1 MPKSSSRPIARARRR
16 VLDWFAEQD
25 WQPFRFQRQVWNAY
39 LDGESGLVHATTGTG
54 KTLAAWMGPLVEFLA
69 EHPDPEESLPRY
81 RGKVVPPPLT
91 VLWITPLKALAGDTI
106 GSLQRPLDG
115 LGIPW
120 RLEGRTGDTSSST
133 RARQRKKL
141 PTALVTTPESL
152 TLFLARPDGREQFA
166 NLKLVVVDEWH
177 ELLASKRGTQ
187 TELALAR
194 LRRWQPELRVWG
206 LSATLGNIGE
216 ALHSLVGT
224 GDGESDDADGDD
236 ADGDDADHDW
246 DGDRYGDAH
255 IPAGTPGDTL
265 RLVDAETATA
275 SVAAAARPTRPKTRL
290 VTGGGRKRYR
300 VEALIPDDIERFPW
314 AGHMGLRQVGDV
326 AREID
331 SAASS
336 LAFTNTRFQSEMW
349 YSNLLKERSDW
360 AGLIALHHGSLDS
373 DTRKWVETGLKQG
386 TLKSV
391 VCTSS
396 LDLGVDFAP
405 VEKVFQIGSP
415 KGIGRVI
422 QRAGRS
428 GHQPGQVSRLHCV
441 PTHAFELVEI
451 AALRDAMMAGQLE
464 ARRPISKPI
473 DVLIQHLVT
482 IACGP
487 GFDPDTMLAEVR
499 TTKAYAGLTE
509 AEFDW
514 ALDFVVRGGEAL
526 RAYPEYRR
534 VERKDDGDG
543 LFRIANKKL
552 GQLHR
557 MNIGTITS
565 DSVMN
570 LQYAGGHRVGSVE
583 EGFASR
589 LRPGDCFRF
598 GGRVLEFVR
607 IHEMKVIVKKA
618 PKGKEGFHPRWR
630 GSRMPLSTELADAV
644 LDRLE
649 QARDGIYEGAEMEA
663 VRPVLELQ
671 KRWSDLPVKGELLI
685 ESMKSR
691 EGHHLFF
698 FPFAGRLVHEGL
710 AAIVALRLSRLR
722 QITFSMSIGDYG
734 FELVSPDPA
743 PLPEGLQQRLFSPKN
758 LAADMVESINAAEMA
773 KRQFREVARV
783 AGLVQQG
790 MPGAQRSVRQL
801 QASTGLLF
809 DVFRNYDP
817 GNLLLKQSQEEV
829 MEYQLESN
837 RLSSVMDRLDRTRI
851 RINRPERFTP
861 MSFPLMVA
869 RLREKL
875 SSEKLSDRIK
885 SLQLQLETAADR
897 G

>member
-1 MPKSSSRPIARARRR
+1 MPKSSARPVARARRR
-16 VLDWFAEQD
+16 VLDWFEQKS
-25 WQPFRFQRQVWNAY
+25 WAPFRFQRQVWNAY

-54 KTLAAWMGPLVEFLA
+54 KTLAAWMGPLIEFLA
-69 EHPDPEESLPRY
+69 EHPEPHESLPRGTG
-81 RGKVVPPPLT
+81 RNKNKPEAPPLT
-91 VLWITPLKALAGDTI
+91 VLWITPLKALAGDTLA
-106 GSLQRPLDG
+106 SLQAPLDG
-115 LGIPW
+115 LDIPW
-120 RLEGRTGDTSSST
+120 RLEGRTGDTSSAT
-133 RARQRKKL
+133 RARQRKRL

-152 TLFLARPDGREQFA
+152 TLFLARDDSAEQFRH
-166 NLKLVVVDEWH
+166 LRLVVVDEWH

-194 LRRWQPELRVWG
+194 LRRWQPNLRTWG
-206 LSATLGNIGE
+206 LSATLGNLE
-216 ALHSLVGT
+216 MARDALVGV
-224 GDGESDDADGDD
+224 GEQSDDA
-236 ADGDDADHDW
+236 
-246 DGDRYGDAH
+246 
-255 IPAGTPGDTL
+255 
-265 RLVDAETATA
+265 
-275 SVAAAARPTRPKTRL
+275 RL
-290 VTGGGRKRYR
+290 VTGGAKKTYA
-300 VEALIPDDIERFPW
+300 VDALIPEDIERFPW
-314 AGHMGLRQVGDV
+314 AGHMGMKQVPFV
-326 AREID
+326 AKEIEE
-331 SAASS
+331 ARSS
-336 LAFTNTRFQSEMW
+336 LAFTNTRFQAENW
-349 YSNLLKERSDW
+349 YSQLLKARPDW
-360 AGLIALHHGSLDS
+360 AGTIALHHGSLDQ
-373 DTRKWVETGLKQG
+373 DTRKWVEGGLKEG
-386 TLKSV
+386 SLKSV

-396 LDLGVDFAP
+396 LDLGVDFSP
-405 VEKVFQIGSP
+405 VDRVFQIGSP
-415 KGIGRVI
+415 KGIARVV

-428 GHQPGQVSRLHCV
+428 GHQPGEVSRLFCV

-451 AALRDAMMAGQLE
+451 AALRDAMLAGHLE
-464 ARRPISKPI
+464 SRRPIDKPI

-487 GFDPDTMLAEVR
+487 GFDPDKLYDEVR
-499 TTKAYAGLTE
+499 QTKAYETLSE
-509 AEFDW
+509 AEWDW

-534 VERKDDGDG
+534 VEVKDDG

-565 DSVMN
+565 DGTMN
-570 LQYAGGHRVGSVE
+570 VQYSSGHRVGTLE
-583 EGFASR
+583 EGFATR

-598 GGRVLEFVR
+598 AGRVLEFVR

-618 PKGKEGFHPRWR
+618 PRGREGFHPRWR

-644 LDRLE
+644 LNRLE
-649 QARDGIYEGAEMEA
+649 QARDDIYDGAEMQA
-663 VRPVLELQ
+663 VKPVLELQ
-671 KRWSDLPVKGELLI
+671 KRWSDLPVRDELLI

-710 AAIVALRLSRLR
+710 AAILALRLSRLR
-722 QITFSMSIGDYG
+722 QITFSMSIDDYG
-734 FELVSPDPA
+734 FELCSPDPA
-743 PLPEGLQQRLFSPKN
+743 PLPEALRTNLFSPEG
-758 LAADMVESINAAEMA
+758 LAHDMVESINAAEMA

-809 DVFRNYDP
+809 DVFKNYDP
-817 GNLLLKQSQEEV
+817 GNLLLKQSQTEV

-837 RLSSVMDRLDRTRI
+837 RLAEVMEKLSRTRL

-885 SLQLQLETAADR
+885 KLQLQLETAADR

>member
-1 MPKSSSRPIARARRR
+1 MPKSSARPVARARRR
-16 VLDWFAEQD
+16 VLDWFEQKD

-54 KTLAAWMGPLVEFLA
+54 KTLAAWIGPLIEFLA
-69 EHPDPEESLPRY
+69 EHPDPHESLPRV
-81 RGKVVPPPLT
+81 RKKIVAPPLT
-91 VLWITPLKALAGDTI
+91 VLWITPLKALAGDTLA
-106 GSLQRPLDG
+106 SLQAPLDG
-115 LGIPW
+115 LDIPW

-133 RARQRKKL
+133 RARQRKSL

-152 TLFLARPDGREQFA
+152 TLFLARDDSEEQFA

-194 LRRWQPELRVWG
+194 LRKWRPELRIWG
-206 LSATLGNIGE
+206 LSATLGNLDE
-216 ALHSLVGT
+216 ALSTLVGVDPQRSDEDNDEDNDEERDR
-224 GDGESDDADGDD
+224 GD
-236 ADGDDADHDW
+236 W
-246 DGDRYGDAH
+246 RTQ
-255 IPAGTPGDTL
+255 PNF
-265 RLVDAETATA
+265 
-275 SVAAAARPTRPKTRL
+275 AARNARL
-290 VTGGGRKRYR
+290 ITGGGKKKYA
-300 VEALIPDDIERFPW
+300 VDALIPQDIERFPW
-314 AGHMGLRQVGDV
+314 AGHMGLKQVPDV
-326 AREID
+326 VDAIEQAD
-331 SAASS
+331 TS

-349 YSNLLKERSDW
+349 YNNLLKARPDW
-360 AGLIALHHGSLDS
+360 AGLIALHHGSLDQ
-373 DTRKWVETGLKQG
+373 DTRQWVEAGLKQG
-386 TLKSV
+386 SLKSV

-396 LDLGVDFAP
+396 LDLGVDFSP
-405 VEKVFQIGSP
+405 VDRVFQIGSP
-415 KGIGRVI
+415 KGISRVI

-428 GHQPGQVSRLHCV
+428 GHQPGQTSRLHCV

-451 AALRDAMMAGQLE
+451 AALRDAMLAGQLE
-464 ARRPISKPI
+464 ARRPLSKPI
-473 DVLIQHLVT
+473 DVLVQHLVT

-487 GFDPDTMLAEVR
+487 GFDPDEMLAEVR
-499 TTKAYAGLTE
+499 TTKSYARLSE

-534 VERKDDGDG
+534 VEVKEDGR
-543 LFRIANKKL
+543 FRIANKKL

-565 DSVMN
+565 DSTMTV
-570 LQYAGGHRVGSVE
+570 QYSGGHRVGTLE

-598 GGRVLEFVR
+598 AGRVLEFVR
-607 IHEMKVIVKKA
+607 IHEMKIIVKKA
-618 PKGKEGFHPRWR
+618 PRGREGFHPRWR

-644 LDRLE
+644 LARLE
-649 QARDGIYEGAEMEA
+649 QARDGVYEGAEMQA
-663 VRPVLELQ
+663 VRPILELQ
-671 KRWSDLPVKGELLI
+671 KRWSDIPVKGELLI
-685 ESMKSR
+685 EAMKSR
-691 EGHHLFF
+691 EGFHLFF

-722 QITFSMSIGDYG
+722 QISFSMSIDDYG
-734 FELVSPDPA
+734 FELVSPDPP
-743 PLPEGLQQRLFSPKN
+743 PLPEGLRSGLFSPKS
-758 LAADMVESINAAEMA
+758 LGADMVDSINAAEMA
-773 KRQFREVARV
+773 KRRFREVARV

-809 DVFRNYDP
+809 DVFKNYDP

-837 RLSSVMDRLDRTRI
+837 RLREVMEELDRTRI

-885 SLQLQLETAADR
+885 KLSLQLETAADR
-897 G
+897 E